1 MTEKIKTKKPVQTTV
16 ALSSPGF
23 SGTKS
28 NSLLISNNH
37 HHQQREPSPPTIQIL
52 ENVPDSSSQS
62 QEDQEISQALQA
74 IVDGHIPSPKMSKPK
89 AMVRILS
96 PSQSKSLI
104 SSSSLMKQDKLSKS
118 TNEQVLSQ
126 QLIQMSGAP
135 KQTIQVIQAH
145 TAEDGDKKTKLLT
158 ASQPQQ
164 IIQNVTAQQLQNIKN
179 ITLLR
184 NNSPI
189 QNIDLTSSIL
199 TSTSSDSNE
208 VKSITVTVSKPTSL
222 SDQITQ
228 PGIQIKTPNNLT
240 PAQQQQILQT
250 IKQKILPQTVIASQQ
265 QQLLLK
271 QKLVQKQG
279 QTTAPGISLLGS
291 SKINTGKD
299 FFY

>member
-1 MTEKIKTKKPVQTTV
+1 M
-16 ALSSPGF
+16 
-23 SGTKS
+23 
-28 NSLLISNNH
+28 H
-37 HHQQREPSPPTIQIL
+37 QREPSPPTIQIL
-52 ENVPDSSSQS
+52 ENIPSSPSQS
-62 QEDQEISQALQA
+62 PEDQEISQALQA
-74 IVDGHIPSPKMSKPK
+74 IVDSHIPSPKLNKTKSL
-89 AMVRILS
+89 VRILS

-104 SSSSLMKQDKLSKS
+104 SPSATVMKQEKICFKPAND
-118 TNEQVLSQ
+118 QVVTQ
-126 QLIQMSGAP
+126 QLIQVAGNQ
-135 KQTIQVIQAH
+135 KQTIQVIQ
-145 TAEDGDKKTKLLT
+145 TQNAEDDSGKKTKLLT
-158 ASQPQQ
+158 SSQPQQ
-164 IIQNVTAQQLQNIKN
+164 ILQNVTPQQLQNIKN

-189 QNIDLTSSIL
+189 QNIDLSSSIL

-222 SDQITQ
+222 AEQIVQ

-279 QTTAPGISLLGS
+279 HNTTQGISLLGPA
-291 SKINTGKD
+291 KINTGKGHSRTTPH
-299 FFY
+299 YKREAKTVYSKKLSC